1 MVSPELGIAQPGLTL
16 VCPDSHTCSQGA
28 LGALAWG
35 IGSTDAE
42 HAIVTGTMRV
52 KKPPQ
57 MRISVIGTL
66 GAGVTAKDLA
76 LHIIKTYGA
85 AGAQRCAVEYAGEGV
100 ESLSIEER
108 LTLCNMAVEFAAFT
122 AIIAPDETTFSY
134 LKDKRYVPQN
144 EMWDQ
149 ATRYWKTLVT
159 DSNCLL
165 YTSPSPRDKRQSR
178 MPSSA

>member
-1 MVSPELGIAQPGLTL
+1 MISPELGIAQPGLTL

-66 GAGVTAKDLA
+66 GA
-76 LHIIKTYGA
+76 
-85 AGAQRCAVEYAGEGV
+85 
-100 ESLSIEER
+100 
-108 LTLCNMAVEFAAFT
+108 
-122 AIIAPDETTFSY
+122 
-134 LKDKRYVPQN
+134 
-144 EMWDQ
+144 
-149 ATRYWKTLVT
+149 
-159 DSNCLL
+159 CLL
-165 YTSPSPRDKRQSR
+165 YTSPSPRDATLSR